1 MKRSPLLRRT
11 PLRSSAP
18 RLAARSPGRKPMKR
32 SRRKAA
38 TAVEQEHLDRVAAM
52 GCLAC
57 RLDGFPGTPPEIHHS
72 RLRPDGT
79 AYGAGCRA
87 SHFEV
92 APLCPPHHRG
102 GVKGVPSRHGSEA
115 DFAARYGDDLVL
127 LAHVDRLL
135 SIAEAS

>member
-1 MKRSPLLRRT
+1 MKRTPLVRRT
-11 PLRSSAP
+11 PLRVSSP
-18 RLAARSPGRKPMKR
+18 RLASRAPGRKPMRR
-32 SRRKAA
+32 SRRKGPTPA
-38 TAVEQEHLDRVAAM
+38 EQEHMDRVAAM

-87 SHFEV
+87 SHFETI
-92 APLCPPHHRG
+92 PLCPPHHRG
-102 GVKGVPSRHGSEA
+102 GVKGVPSRHGSEER
-115 DFAARYGDDLVL
+115 FVARYGDDLVL
-127 LAHVDRLL
+127 LALVARLL